1 MIVLAI
7 VFAKN
12 MIVVAILHPIFLAM
26 QKRKNNMEKKLA
38 ETVVYL
44 IYL

>member
-26 QKRKNNMEKKLA
+26 QKRKTTWIKS
-38 ETVVYL
+38 
-44 IYL
+44 

>member
-12 MIVVAILHPIFLAM
+12 MIIIAILHPIFLSM
-26 QKRKNNMEKKLA
+26 QKRKTTWIKS
-38 ETVVYL
+38 
-44 IYL
+44 